1 MTQNLA
7 TPPYFWAPGIGPSA
21 QAMQRLRALVR
32 LPRRAM
38 GEAWFMSEERRLFSG
53 LMDED
58 PLRWRQDELDCAL
71 FELSS
76 GPGSFGARREWLVWF
91 GFLLPRAQTLIG
103 DGQQPYFFGRW
114 LHGALTTA
122 TFVHCP
128 DPSLSNLPPHVRRD
142 LLDTLARTLFA
153 AQRWNQGR
161 VAANNFF
168 EPLGDSPHHG
178 LYFDGGDALAASC
191 LLVLKYLDAELID
204 GWLVSALGISDPNW
218 RAAFVVW
225 LAGSAP
231 LIVDGAYPDQLSHSE
246 LYPATWQHH
255 HLIHA
260 PAAPLTLDDAEN
272 SFIDSQRR
280 HAFVSSLRRQLDRSR
295 LGRWREQLT
304 ASSNLRHGSEY
315 ARRQYETAV
324 ERVIERYGLS

>member
-1 MTQNLA
+1 MSENLA
-7 TPPYFWAPGIGPSA
+7 TSPYFWVPGIGPSA
-21 QAMQRLRALVR
+21 QALQRLRALVR

-58 PLRWRQDELDCAL
+58 PLRWRQDELDSAL

-103 DGQQPYFFGRW
+103 DGKAPCFSGRW
-114 LHGALTTA
+114 LHGALATA

-128 DPSLSNLPPHVRRD
+128 DPGFPNLPLHVRRD

-153 AQRWNQGR
+153 AQHWNHGR
-161 VAANNFF
+161 VAPNPFF
-168 EPLGDSPHHG
+168 QPLGNSPHHG
-178 LYFDGGDALAASC
+178 FYFDGGDALAASC

-231 LIVDGAYPDQLSHSE
+231 LIVDAAYPGRLSHSDQ
-246 LYPATWQHH
+246 YPATWQHD

-260 PAAPLTLDDAEN
+260 PTSPSTSDSAEI
-272 SFIDSQRR
+272 SFIDPQRR
-280 HAFVSSLRRQLDRSR
+280 HAFLSALRRQLDRSR
-295 LGRWREQLT
+295 LRRWQQELT
-304 ASSNLRHGSEY
+304 ASSDLLHGFDY
-315 ARRQYETAV
+315 ARRQYETAA
-324 ERVIERYGLS
+324 ELVIERYGLS

>member
-1 MTQNLA
+1 
-7 TPPYFWAPGIGPSA
+7 
-21 QAMQRLRALVR
+21 
-32 LPRRAM
+32 M

-58 PLRWRQDELDCAL
+58 PLRWQQDEVDSAL

-76 GPGSFGARREWLVWF
+76 GPGSFGPRREWLVWF
-91 GFLLPRAQTLIG
+91 GFLLPRAQSLIG
-103 DGQQPYFFGRW
+103 DGQRPYFSGRW
-114 LHGALTTA
+114 LHGALATA

-128 DPSLSNLPPHVRRD
+128 DPSLPNLPLHVRRD

-153 AQRWNQGR
+153 AQYWNQGCI
-161 VAANNFF
+161 APNQFF
-168 EPLGDSPHHG
+168 EPLGNSPHHG
-178 LYFDGGDALAASC
+178 FYFDGGDALAASC

-231 LIVDGAYPDQLSHSE
+231 LIVDGAYPDQLIHSE
-246 LYPATWQHH
+246 QYPATWQHH

-260 PAAPLTLDDAEN
+260 PTSPLTPDGAEN
-272 SFIDSQRR
+272 SFIDPQRR
-280 HAFVSSLRRQLDRSR
+280 HAFVSSLRRQLDHGR
-295 LGRWREQLT
+295 LSRWRQELT
-304 ASSNLRHGSEY
+304 ASSDAQRGFDY
-315 ARRQYETAV
+315 ARRQYETAA
-324 ERVIERYGLS
+324 ELVIERYGLS